1 MRGGVSVRVCA
12 WRGVSE
18 GVCVEGCQWG
28 CVRGGVSVRVCAW
41 RGVSEDVLVHS
52 VDWCVA
58 TVRAQRCHVPVMFL
72 SCSCHVPP

>member
-18 GVCVEGCQWG
+18 G
-28 CVRGGVSVRVCAW
+28 
-41 RGVSEDVLVHS
+41 VLVHS

-72 SCSCHVPP
+72 SYPCHVPVVFLSCSCHVPVVFLSCSSISQAAKLD